1 MAGLIDVGILKPE
14 LAGSFAAGYRGAEEQ
29 RNALAQRQQQAAQAE
44 QQLASGRQK
53 LQMDEMTMQRM
64 QEDRAALTGLR
75 AKLRAAGQ
83 SDDPQVFFRVLAESD
98 DPNIMMKGIEGLQRY
113 RALEAYDRQYG
124 GAPAMP
130 SSAPGAMVAP
140 AAPAELAA
148 GAQPESMA
156 PVPGVISTSRV
167 PGVVTAPITAPMGTM
182 REIAPGGGMGAEM
195 PLAPANALAP
205 AAPAPVNAMAPSSA
219 MPDVNALRRQYSMAV
234 AAGRPDAPVLLEQ
247 IKVALKPDP
256 TPSELRTMQ
265 TLGYPLTQEGFR
277 AYRDAQRAE
286 RLLTPEEEA
295 QKIRIGAANR
305 PAAPV
310 TNITNVQERAEAGEF
325 GKLLVGEYKDISKQA
340 SVAARTLPSIDANLA
355 LLNKGLDTGFG
366 TEAKA
371 AGARVLGALGVQ
383 NAEKYATDTQT
394 FQANA
399 ISAVLQKQLEQKGVQ
414 TDQDAKRIEQIGAQL
429 GKTKE
434 ANEFILSVAK
444 EQLKRDIEQRNF
456 YTNWKSGPGKGSFDG
471 AENAWFSGEGGKS
484 LFDRPALKK
493 YGVTSPAASAAS
505 QIPTG
510 ASPARAAPA
519 PAAISQDAVNFLR
532 ANPNL
537 KAQFDAKYGAGAGD
551 RVLKGQ

>member
-29 RNALAQRQQQAAQAE
+29 RNALAQRQQQSAQAE
-44 QQLASGRQK
+44 QQLASGRQR

-75 AKLRAAGQ
+75 ARLRAAGQ
-83 SDDPQVFFRVLAESD
+83 SDDPKVFFRVLAESD
-98 DPNIMMKGIEGLQRY
+98 DPNVMMKGIEGLQRY
-113 RALEAYDRQYG
+113 RALEAYDREFG
-124 GAPAMP
+124 PRAMAAPAMP
-130 SSAPGAMVAP
+130 SSAPNAMVAP
-140 AAPAELAA
+140 SAPATPSGELVA
-148 GAQPESMA
+148 
-156 PVPGVISTSRV
+156 
-167 PGVVTAPITAPMGTM
+167 APITPPTGVM
-182 REIAPGGGMGAEM
+182 REIAPGGAMGAEM
-195 PLAPANALAP
+195 PLTRGAPANALAP
-205 AAPAPVNAMAPSSA
+205 ATPAPANALAPPAAAPVNALSPAAPTA
-219 MPDVNALRRQYSMAV
+219 PNIDALRRQYGMAV
-234 AAGRPDAPVLLEQ
+234 AAGRSDAPVLLEQ

-277 AYRDAQRAE
+277 AYRDAQRTE

-295 QKIRIGAANR
+295 QKIRIATVSR

-366 TEAKA
+366 TDAKA

-383 NAEKYATDTQT
+383 NAEKFATDTQT

-429 GKTKE
+429 GKTKA

-493 YGVTSPAASAAS
+493 YGVTASATSAVS

-510 ASPARAAPA
+510 ATPARAAPA
-519 PAAISQDAVNFLR
+519 PAATPPLPQGFTLD
-532 ANPNL
+532 
-537 KAQFDAKYGAGAGD
+537 KK
-551 RVLKGQ
+551 